1 MKRLTIII
9 LTLTYSM
16 SLLILSYTGHEKIFL
31 NTDYS
36 LVINNECK
44 CLLFSGPLSTDCEN
58 SNSED
63 DSSADDDK
71 LLCQF
76 VSLFIFPTSL
86 HSQLA
91 DKNLASAPLAISLLP
106 PENHS

>member
-1 MKRLTIII
+1 MNRVITI
-9 LTLTYSM
+9 LLAVTYGM
-16 SLLILSYTGHEKIFL
+16 SLFFLPFSGHEREFL
-31 NTDYS
+31 NTEYS
-36 LVINNECK
+36 LVNATEDK